1 MSVALSDGVD
11 ETPVASSACFQYIPS
26 KTVGDSSQHHSSPQS
41 SFYCIKHA
49 SPSASSP
56 LSSTSAVSRPGN
68 ARTIFTVIPPIP
80 QDTAANIYV
89 RNQLAYFAFVII
101 SSQWTS
107 IFSIRSECKTRL
119 GRTHEY
125 SNQSFPC
132 EKSEHRC
139 SFEHR

>member
-1 MSVALSDGVD
+1 MSDRMD
-11 ETPVASSACFQYIPS
+11 EAPITSSACFQYIPS
-26 KTVGDSSQHHSSPQS
+26 KTIDDSSQYHSSPQS
-41 SFYCIKHA
+41 SFYCIKH
-49 SPSASSP
+49 SSSSSSP
-56 LSSTSAVSRPGN
+56 LSLTSAVPRPGN

-89 RNQLAYFAFVII
+89 RNQLAYFFFVIM

-107 IFSIRSECKTRL
+107 IFSITSECKTRR
-119 GRTHEY
+119 GRAHVY

-139 SFEHR
+139 SFEDR